1 MVYIRW
7 IEILLIK
14 NHFQIYYKKMQIN
27 AKFFKLSCTMNI
39 QTNAIMCAIRNCL
52 MAEQKLLLL

>member
-27 AKFFKLSCTMNI
+27 AKFFELSCTMNI